1 MTHDVGRGGQVISS
15 DSLRFTADA
24 AAAAQTITH
33 FASGPGLPDLVRN
46 KCMQRDSIQ
55 I

>member
-15 DSLRFTADA
+15 DSLRFTA